1 MTVRAI
7 ALLFALAA
15 LLGLLAW
22 TAKAIDQRGYDRARA
37 EADAQI
43 QRQKAEAA
51 ATLAAETEKVRERSR
66 FMNAMLTNQNL
77 KDSAHEKT
85 VADMSDRLRLAAGP
99 AGRLR
104 DPHAAGC
111 GGGGGGTPA
120 GSVGSA
126 DGGAADRT
134 EAGGLLSVPLTELL
148 QRALREADDI
158 NVAYASCRA
167 DSFAV
172 RSVPP
177 P

>member
-37 EADAQI
+37 EADAKI
-43 QRQKAEAA
+43 QKQKAEAA

-77 KDSAHEKT
+77 KDSTHEKT
-85 VADMSDRLRLAAGP
+85 VADLADRLRLAAGP

-104 DPHAAGC
+104 DPHATGC

-120 GSVGSA
+120 GSVSSA

-134 EAGGLLSVPLTELL
+134 EAGGLLSAELTQLL
-148 QRALREADDI
+148 QHLAREADAI
-158 NVAYASCRA
+158 NVAYTSCRA
-167 DSFAV
+167 DAYTV
-172 RSVPP
+172 RAALP
-177 P
+177 